1 MEFSKARPMQ
11 HIDRRDL
18 YTSLETRVE
27 YLHSFLDFSSRT
39 SLTLSLTIAASNQH
53 EALGTQLADRPCT
66 GDIEALQSGAK
77 YIRALIPAVVNIV
90 YKKLLQYDITARA
103 FETRS
108 TSYEGPIDA
117 RLDENSPQIQHR
129 KLFLRG
135 YLTKLCS
142 DPSQM
147 EFWSYLDK
155 VGMMHVGRGRAHP
168 LHVEYI
174 HVGAT
179 LAFVQDVL
187 VEAILEH
194 PRLAMHRKI
203 ALVKA
208 LGKVVWIQNDL
219 FAKWYVRDGE
229 EYQEDRL
236 VPEVE
241 AEGWLHGK
249 KVLGGDGASES
260 DDVGACPF
268 KNLAMSTHDGVGE
281 ARLDGAP
288 DSGSGESRSGKVR
301 EVGPGLASPS
311 TCPASGIVDVEAA

>member
-1 MEFSKARPMQ
+1 
-11 HIDRRDL
+11 
-18 YTSLETRVE
+18 
-27 YLHSFLDFSSRT
+27 
-39 SLTLSLTIAASNQH
+39 
-53 EALGTQLADRPCT
+53 
-66 GDIEALQSGAK
+66 
-77 YIRALIPAVVNIV
+77 VVNIV

-103 FETRS
+103 FQTRS
-108 TSYEGPIDA
+108 TSYEGPVDVHV
-117 RLDENSPQIQHR
+117 DEDSPQIQHR

-219 FAKWYVRDGE
+219 FAKWYVRDGDEYDE
-229 EYQEDRL
+229 ERL

-249 KVLGGDGASES
+249 RVLGGDGSGDGGEG

-268 KNLAMSTHDGVGE
+268 KNLAMSTQE
-281 ARLDGAP
+281 P
-288 DSGSGESRSGKVR
+288 DSGSGESQSGKDR

-311 TCPASGIVDVEAA
+311 TCAASSIASAESNGNAAAA